1 MFSLYAFISLQ
12 PASPSFIPMKTTEL
26 LNKISGRGLNVLYRF
41 TRSPHLFSPAM
52 VSVELTFTNLGSE
65 ELMDVRVG
73 QKVSLLLLHIISVFS
88 IHTSGNSI

>member
-1 MFSLYAFISLQ
+1 
-12 PASPSFIPMKTTEL
+12 
-26 LNKISGRGLNVLYRF
+26 VLYRF

-73 QKVSLLLLHIISVFS
+73 QKVSLLLLRIISLFS
-88 IHTSGNSI
+88 VYIHQVSAYDITQCVDY